1 MRPKNHG
8 IVNKVNVNNHDKKV
22 EIVKELRD
30 DEKRA
35 LEKTNALVYNL
46 LRKVIGCNIRFA
58 LSNMIFIKK

>member
-1 MRPKNHG
+1 MGKSR
-8 IVNKVNVNNHDKKV
+8 DC
-22 EIVKELRD
+22 KELQD